1 MLKFKSALL
10 AITTIILLASCSST
24 PPVNLERIS
33 EIRNELSQISPGNE
47 YIYSGFGGINNIKIL
62 NTKIDASNYNI
73 LTIENNTHEGE
84 IKETPDTI
92 VIYDIPMNDIDVNRI
107 SSRKNT
113 IFIHTKKDSESIT
126 MKFIKWSKKF
136 DGTVKMEDRYYLQIK
151 NPKKVEK
158 VIQLLKEYAELCQ

>member
-1 MLKFKSALL
+1 
-10 AITTIILLASCSST
+10 
-24 PPVNLERIS
+24 
-33 EIRNELSQISPGNE
+33 
-47 YIYSGFGGINNIKIL
+47 
-62 NTKIDASNYNI
+62 
-73 LTIENNTHEGE
+73 
-84 IKETPDTI
+84 
-92 VIYDIPMNDIDVNRI
+92 MNDIDVNRI